1 MLHKLPCRDEA
12 TLDIPWAVPRYHSLV
27 RINEIDNSAR
37 LPRQHNYLGQHKG
50 TVFRRPIAG
59 ACRQTRAVCMA
70 GPRLWRFTEGPERGK
85 PTGAPQSRWSGRGS
99 LSDPLDG

>member
-1 MLHKLPCRDEA
+1 MLHKLPGRDEA

-50 TVFRRPIAG
+50 TVFRRPH
-59 ACRQTRAVCMA
+59 R
-70 GPRLWRFTEGPERGK
+70 RGLQ
-85 PTGAPQSRWSGRGS
+85 A
-99 LSDPLDG
+99 D